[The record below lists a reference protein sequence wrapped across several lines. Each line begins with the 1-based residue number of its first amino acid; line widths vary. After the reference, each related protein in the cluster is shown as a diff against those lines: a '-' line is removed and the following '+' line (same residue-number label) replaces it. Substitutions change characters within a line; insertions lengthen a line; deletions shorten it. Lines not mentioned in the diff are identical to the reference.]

1 MEQTKNI
8 EPERNSFDEYT
19 NEVLF
24 ALNHL
29 ITTNE
34 VCKNDKAVMKINRF
48 KKWLLE
54 FTATEQ
60 KAIQWMF
67 NK

>member
-1 MEQTKNI
+1 MAENNN
-8 EPERNSFDEYT
+8 EVRNPFDEYSF
-19 NEVLF
+19 EVLA

-48 KKWLLE
+48 KKWLVD

-60 KAIQWMF
+60 KDNSM
-67 NK
+67 NV

>member
-1 MEQTKNI
+1 MAENNN
-8 EPERNSFDEYT
+8 EVRNPFDEYSF
-19 NEVLF
+19 EVLA

-48 KKWLLE
+48 KKWVLD

-60 KAIQWMF
+60 KDNSM
-67 NK
+67 NV

>member
-1 MEQTKNI
+1 MAENNN
-8 EPERNSFDEYT
+8 EERNPFDEYSF
-19 NEVLF
+19 EVLA

-60 KAIQWMF
+60 KAIQ
-67 NK
+67 

>member
-1 MEQTKNI
+1 MAENNN
-8 EPERNSFDEYT
+8 EVRNPFDEYSF
-19 NEVLF
+19 EVL
-24 ALNHL
+24 ASLNHL

-48 KKWLLE
+48 KKWLLD

-60 KAIQWMF
+60 KDNSM
-67 NK
+67 NV

>member
-1 MEQTKNI
+1 MAENNN
-8 EPERNSFDEYT
+8 EVRNQFDEYSF
-19 NEVLF
+19 EVLA

-48 KKWLLE
+48 KKWLLD

-60 KAIQWMF
+60 KDNSM
-67 NK
+67 NV

>member
-1 MEQTKNI
+1 MAENNN
-8 EPERNSFDEYT
+8 EVRNPFDEYSF
-19 NEVLF
+19 EVLA

-60 KAIQWMF
+60 KDNSM
-67 NK
+67 NV

>member
-1 MEQTKNI
+1 MEQQKN
-8 EPERNSFDEYT
+8 EPVRNPFDEYT

-48 KKWLLE
+48 KKWLLD
-54 FTATEQ
+54 FTAAEQ
-60 KAIQWMF
+60 KDNLM
-67 NK
+67 NV

>member
-1 MEQTKNI
+1 MAENNN
-8 EPERNSFDEYT
+8 EVRNPFDEYSF
-19 NEVLF
+19 EVLT

-60 KAIQWMF
+60 KDNSM
-67 NK
+67 NV

>member
-1 MEQTKNI
+1 MAGN
-8 EPERNSFDEYT
+8 N
-19 NEVLF
+19 NEVRDPFGEYSFEVLA

-48 KKWLLE
+48 KKWLLD
-54 FTATEQ
+54 FTATGQ
-60 KAIQWMF
+60 KDNSM
-67 NK
+67 NV

>member
-1 MEQTKNI
+1 MAENNN
-8 EPERNSFDEYT
+8 EVRNPFDEYSF
-19 NEVLF
+19 EVLA

-34 VCKNDKAVMKINRF
+34 VCKNDKAVIKINRF
-48 KKWLLE
+48 KKWLLD

-60 KAIQWMF
+60 KDNSM
-67 NK
+67 NV

>member
-1 MEQTKNI
+1 MAENNN
-8 EPERNSFDEYT
+8 EVRSPFDEYSF
-19 NEVLF
+19 EVLA

-48 KKWLLE
+48 KKWLLD
-54 FTATEQ
+54 FAATEQ
-60 KAIQWMF
+60 KDNSM
-67 NK
+67 NV

>member
-1 MEQTKNI
+1 MAENNN
-8 EPERNSFDEYT
+8 EVRNPFDEYSF
-19 NEVLF
+19 EVLA

-48 KKWLLE
+48 KKWLLD
-54 FTATEQ
+54 FTANEQ
-60 KAIQWMF
+60 KDNSM
-67 NK
+67 NV

>member
-1 MEQTKNI
+1 MAENNN
-8 EPERNSFDEYT
+8 EVRNPFDEYSF
-19 NEVLF
+19 EVL
-24 ALNHL
+24 AAVNHL

-48 KKWLLE
+48 KKWLLD

-60 KAIQWMF
+60 KDNSM
-67 NK
+67 NV

>member
-1 MEQTKNI
+1 MAENNN
-8 EPERNSFDEYT
+8 EVRNPFDEYSF
-19 NEVLF
+19 EVLA

-48 KKWLLE
+48 KKWLLH

-60 KAIQWMF
+60 KDNSM
-67 NK
+67 NV

>member
-1 MEQTKNI
+1 MAENNN
-8 EPERNSFDEYT
+8 EVRNPFDEYSF
-19 NEVLF
+19 EVLA

-48 KKWLLE
+48 KKWLLD

-60 KAIQWMF
+60 KDNSM
-67 NK
+67 NV

>member
-1 MEQTKNI
+1 MSENNN
-8 EPERNSFDEYT
+8 EVRNPFDEYSF
-19 NEVLF
+19 EVLA

-48 KKWLLE
+48 KKWLLD

-60 KAIQWMF
+60 KDNSM
-67 NK
+67 NV

>member
-8 EPERNSFDEYT
+8 EPERNPFDEYT

-48 KKWLLE
+48 KKWLLD

-60 KAIQWMF
+60 KDNSM
-67 NK
+67 NV

>member
-1 MEQTKNI
+1 MAENNN
-8 EPERNSFDEYT
+8 EVRSPFDEYSF
-19 NEVLF
+19 EVLA

-54 FTATEQ
+54 FTANEQ
-60 KAIQWMF
+60 KAIQ
-67 NK
+67 

>member
-1 MEQTKNI
+1 MAENNN
-8 EPERNSFDEYT
+8 EVRSPFDEYSF
-19 NEVLF
+19 EVLA

-48 KKWLLE
+48 KKWILD

-60 KAIQWMF
+60 KDNSM
-67 NK
+67 NV

>member
-1 MEQTKNI
+1 MAENNN
-8 EPERNSFDEYT
+8 EVRNPFDEYSF
-19 NEVLF
+19 EVLA
-24 ALNHL
+24 ALNRL

-48 KKWLLE
+48 KKWLLD

-60 KAIQWMF
+60 KDNSM
-67 NK
+67 NV

>member
-1 MEQTKNI
+1 MAENNN
-8 EPERNSFDEYT
+8 EVRNPFDECSF
-19 NEVLF
+19 EVLA

-48 KKWLLE
+48 KKWLLD

-60 KAIQWMF
+60 KDNSM
-67 NK
+67 NV

>member
-1 MEQTKNI
+1 MAENNNEVRK
-8 EPERNSFDEYT
+8 PFDEYSF
-19 NEVLF
+19 EVLA

-48 KKWLLE
+48 KKWLLD

-60 KAIQWMF
+60 KDNSM
-67 NK
+67 NV

>member
-60 KAIQWMF
+60 KDNSM
-67 NK
+67 NV

>member
-1 MEQTKNI
+1 MAENNN
-8 EPERNSFDEYT
+8 EVRNPFDEYSF
-19 NEVLF
+19 EVLA

-54 FTATEQ
+54 FTTTEQ
-60 KAIQWMF
+60 KD
-67 NK
+67 N

>member
-1 MEQTKNI
+1 MAENNNEVRK
-8 EPERNSFDEYT
+8 PFDEYSF
-19 NEVLF
+19 EVLT

-60 KAIQWMF
+60 KDSSM
-67 NK
+67 NV

>member
-1 MEQTKNI
+1 MAENNN
-8 EPERNSFDEYT
+8 EVRNPFDEYSF
-19 NEVLF
+19 EVLA

-34 VCKNDKAVMKINRF
+34 VCKNDKSVMKINRF
-48 KKWLLE
+48 KKWLLD

-60 KAIQWMF
+60 KDNSM
-67 NK
+67 NV

>member
-1 MEQTKNI
+1 MAENNN
-8 EPERNSFDEYT
+8 EVRNPFDEYSF
-19 NEVLF
+19 EVLA

-48 KKWLLE
+48 KKWFLD

-60 KAIQWMF
+60 KDNSM
-67 NK
+67 NV

>member
-1 MEQTKNI
+1 MVENNN
-8 EPERNSFDEYT
+8 EVRNPFDEYSF
-19 NEVLF
+19 EVLA

-60 KAIQWMF
+60 KDSSM
-67 NK
+67 NV

>member
-1 MEQTKNI
+1 MAEN
-8 EPERNSFDEYT
+8 N
-19 NEVLF
+19 NEVRNPFDKYSFEVLA

-48 KKWLLE
+48 KKWLLD
-54 FTATEQ
+54 FTSTEQ
-60 KAIQWMF
+60 KDNSM
-67 NK
+67 NV

>member
-1 MEQTKNI
+1 MEQQKN
-8 EPERNSFDEYT
+8 EPVRNPFDEYSF
-19 NEVLF
+19 EVLT

-29 ITTNE
+29 ITINE

-54 FTATEQ
+54 FTATKQEDSS
-60 KAIQWMF
+60 M
-67 NK
+67 NV

>member
-1 MEQTKNI
+1 MAENNN
-8 EPERNSFDEYT
+8 EVRNPFDEYSF
-19 NEVLF
+19 EVLA

-48 KKWLLE
+48 KKWLMD

-60 KAIQWMF
+60 KDNSM
-67 NK
+67 NV

>member
-1 MEQTKNI
+1 MTEN
-8 EPERNSFDEYT
+8 N
-19 NEVLF
+19 NEVRSPFDAYSFEVLA

-29 ITTNE
+29 ITTND

-48 KKWLLE
+48 KKWLLD

-60 KAIQWMF
+60 KDNSM
-67 NK
+67 NV

>member
-1 MEQTKNI
+1 MAENNN
-8 EPERNSFDEYT
+8 EVRNPFDEYSF
-19 NEVLF
+19 EVL
-24 ALNHL
+24 AARNHL

-48 KKWLLE
+48 KKWLLD

-60 KAIQWMF
+60 KDNSM
-67 NK
+67 NV

>member
-1 MEQTKNI
+1 MEQKKY
-8 EPERNSFDEYT
+8 EPVRNPFDECSF
-19 NEVLF
+19 EVLT

-60 KAIQWMF
+60 KDSSM
-67 NK
+67 NV

>member
-1 MEQTKNI
+1 MAENSN
-8 EPERNSFDEYT
+8 EVRNPFDEYSF
-19 NEVLF
+19 EVLA

-29 ITTNE
+29 ITTIE

-48 KKWLLE
+48 KKWLLD

-60 KAIQWMF
+60 KD
-67 NK
+67 NSTNV

>member
-1 MEQTKNI
+1 MVENNN
-8 EPERNSFDEYT
+8 EVRNPFDEYSF
-19 NEVLF
+19 EVLA

-48 KKWLLE
+48 KKWLLD

-60 KAIQWMF
+60 KDNSM
-67 NK
+67 NV